1 MNGIEIQYRKRIE
14 TAFLLDAL
22 TSILSTVTPLMKLEK
37 RKVMDKSPQNGIPES
52 GTVGFGS
59 ISIYFREKSSA

>member
-37 RKVMDKSPQNGIPES
+37 RKVIKLPNYVKKYSKL
-52 GTVGFGS
+52 VGNINDGYS
-59 ISIYFREKSSA
+59 T